1 MMPDL
6 GKYAEV
12 VILSYVSTIG
22 LVLGLVV
29 LSVWQARRMK
39 RALEDIERRQEAS
52 HE

>member
-12 VILSYVSTIG
+12 VIWSYLSTIG
-22 LVLGLVV
+22 LVLGLIV

-39 RALEDIERRQEAS
+39 RALDEVESRQEAS